1 LNEFDLPDDLTP
13 SICEEALNRF
23 SQSED
28 SLAGVIA
35 DHHIDVRD
43 FMILSLICDQDEFS
57 VDQLTRALG
66 LGREAAVQ
74 CIETLMSAGL
84 LRIGEDSSLLLAD
97 TRIQST
103 AAGRVFTR
111 RILDNM

>member
-1 LNEFDLPDDLTP
+1 MTP

-23 SQSED
+23 SESDD

-35 DHHIDVRD
+35 DHNIDVRD
-43 FMILSLICDQDEFS
+43 FMILSLICDQEELE

-66 LGREAAVQ
+66 LGSEVIVSCVER
-74 CIETLMSAGL
+74 LMSAGL
-84 LRIGEDSSLLLAD
+84 LQFGEDSSLLLAD
-97 TRIQST
+97 SRIQST
-103 AAGRVFTR
+103 AAGRKFAR